1 MMADWSYDGRRKKHA
16 VEDAPARVHIPAH
29 LWDRKLVLSDP
40 LSASQLFHVGRTRA
54 PDMRLMSQRLHMT
67 WHDGPSAEAPRRT
80 LEFEIDA
87 AIRTFAVPYVEPPR
101 EGEDEAARIEWEWA
115 TFLRYEQRFGYAWWI
130 EIVCFVEG
138 VGSENPIG
146 GTDAESL
153 AKLGLTAADL
163 HRAMLTLARIWFEA
177 HSPYAVGAAA
187 EDARPGYYPDDL
199 YIELLYNRQKAWPES
214 LPEVYTAREV
224 MAPVLAAGAG
234 RTHRAAGARNAGA
247 EDPA

>member
-1 MMADWSYDGRRKKHA
+1 MADWSYDGRRKKHA

-29 LWDRKLVLSDP
+29 LWDEKLVLSDP
-40 LSASQLFHVGRTRA
+40 LSASQLFHVGRTRN
-54 PDMRLMSQRLHMT
+54 PDMRISTQRFHMT

-80 LEFEIDA
+80 VEFEIEKAIPENFA
-87 AIRTFAVPYVEPPR
+87 ADYIQPPK
-101 EGEDEAARIEWEWA
+101 EGEDEAARIERERA
-115 TFLRYEQRFGYAWWI
+115 TVLRYTQRFGYAWWI

-163 HRAMLTLARIWFEA
+163 QRAMLTLARIWFEA
-177 HSPYAVGAAA
+177 YSPYAVGAAA

-199 YIELLYNRQKAWPES
+199 YVNLAYGYQRDWPAS
-214 LPEVYTAREV
+214 LPKVYTAREV

-234 RTHRAAGARNAGA
+234 RTHREASGRSAGAG
-247 EDPA
+247 DPA